1 VFPVGVYLEV
11 KDSRLNMDTANET
24 LLGQAS
30 VPVAPSQPAP
40 AKLRRPG
47 TARPEMNRQERV
59 IFSVYV
65 AMIVMIVAFLAVVGL
80 VAGL

>member
-1 VFPVGVYLEV
+1 
-11 KDSRLNMDTANET
+11 MDTANEM

-40 AKLRRPG
+40 ARPRKR
-47 TARPEMNRQERV
+47 TAAGPEVNRQERV
-59 IFSVYV
+59 IFTVYV

-80 VAGL
+80 AAGLGA